1 MSSETSAPSSSALDT
16 VISVRQLS
24 KMYPLYNRPED
35 RLKQFV
41 YPRLS
46 RLIGKPHRSY
56 FREFWALRDVSFNV
70 RKGETV
76 GIIGRNG
83 SGKSTLLQ
91 IIAGTLSPTF
101 GETHINGRVSALLE
115 LGAGFNPEF
124 SGRDNIYMSAAIL
137 GMRRD
142 EIDERIEEIIAF
154 ADIGEFIDQ
163 PVKTYSSGMYVR
175 VAFSAAINVSPDI
188 LIVDEALSVGD
199 TAFQQKCLH
208 RIREMQ
214 ARGVS
219 ILLVTHS
226 NNILLEYCDRGIF
239 LKNGQAMFDG
249 SAKDAVRAYGLDI
262 LKEEGGKAPVQA
274 FQPPFQDMYQV
285 KDEDETEGEPKKE
298 EGNGLAMEVVKVT
311 FRKMDGRAISIFE
324 RDERFHVDVTF
335 RVRSYIPLPC
345 FGIQISIQEGIALWS
360 ITTKLMRLELP
371 PLEPGKYRLR
381 WQLRA
386 NLQGGRYVLA
396 IGVGQ
401 IEGGEYK
408 RVHALPY
415 AGHFDV
421 LPSPNQGIGWI
432 IVDPLFE
439 LSPVEG
445 KK

>member
-1 MSSETSAPSSSALDT
+1 MSSEAELSPSPERENI
-16 VISVRQLS
+16 ISVRQLS
-24 KMYPLYNRPED
+24 KVYQLYNRPED

-41 YPRLS
+41 YPRLR
-46 RLIGKPHRSY
+46 RLLGKPHRRY
-56 FREFWALRDVSFNV
+56 YHEFWALRDISFDV
-70 RKGETV
+70 CKGETV

-91 IIAGTLSPTF
+91 LIAGTLSPTF
-101 GETHINGRVSALLE
+101 GRIQINGRVAALLE

-124 SGRDNIYMSAAIL
+124 SGRENIYMNAAIL
-137 GMRRD
+137 GMSRD
-142 EIDERIEEIIAF
+142 EIEERIEGIIAF
-154 ADIGEFIDQ
+154 ADVGEFIDQ

-175 VAFSAAINVSPDI
+175 VAFSTAINVNPDI

-214 ARGVS
+214 EQDVS

-249 SAKDAVRAYGLDI
+249 EAKDAVRAYGLDV
-262 LKEEGGKAPVQA
+262 LAEEGGRAPALAFQSPVQ
-274 FQPPFQDMYQV
+274 
-285 KDEDETEGEPKKE
+285 ETYRAEAGEE
-298 EGNGLAMEVVKVT
+298 EGNGQAGSSGLAMEVLKVD
-311 FRKMDGRAISIFE
+311 FRKLDGRTVNMFE
-324 RDERFHVDVTF
+324 RDEQFHVDVTF

-345 FGIQISIQEGIALWS
+345 FGVQISIPDGIALWS
-360 ITTKLMRLELP
+360 VTTKIMGIELP
-371 PLEPGKYRLR
+371 PLEPGKHRLR

-386 NLQGGRYVLA
+386 NLQGGRYVVA
-396 IGVGQ
+396 VGVGH

-408 RVHALPY
+408 RIHALPY

-421 LPSPNQGIGWI
+421 LPVPDQGTGWLV
-432 IVDPLFE
+432 VDPVFE
-439 LSPVEG
+439 LSPSGVQ
-445 KK
+445 K